1 MWTVIFIFKNKY
13 LINIKIYKNTF
24 AREENLRYIFRTIL
38 SSNELVNTWANAR
51 PFWDGVV
58 LLSIIVGISA
68 FSDIPSIKTI
78 GYLLTW
84 INTFTFMII
93 IRILSDFICLIGTIY
108 AIISI
113 CRSHFKYSVIAYY
126 LVVATFVIKLFFLL
140 LYLSSF

>member
-1 MWTVIFIFKNKY
+1 MAI
-13 LINIKIYKNTF
+13 
-24 AREENLRYIFRTIL
+24 
-38 SSNELVNTWANAR
+38 
-51 PFWDGVV
+51 
-58 LLSIIVGISA
+58 LSIIVGISA
-68 FSDIPSIKTI
+68 FSDILSIKTI

-84 INTFTFMII
+84 INIFTFMII